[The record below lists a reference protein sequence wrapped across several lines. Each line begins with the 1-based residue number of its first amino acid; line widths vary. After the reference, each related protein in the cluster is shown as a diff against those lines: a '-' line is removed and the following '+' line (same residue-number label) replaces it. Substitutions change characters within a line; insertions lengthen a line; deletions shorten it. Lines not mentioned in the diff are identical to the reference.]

1 MSCLDKMSVCAAF
14 STCRIRFIPDGGS
27 QDEQDYS
34 DRSLVELRAYD
45 NGEYSIRA
53 LDIENRKTV

>member
-1 MSCLDKMSVCAAF
+1 MSVCAAF